1 MQQVEM
7 EYEVVEVEDGY
18 SIEGPHRFLLYCG
31 ESLSD
36 AEWNL
41 DHLLKHL
48 ESIKES
54 NQDG

>member
-1 MQQVEM
+1 M
-7 EYEVVEVEDGY
+7 EYQVVEVEDGY

-54 NQDG
+54 R